1 MRVSFFTTLKYI
13 EILDYIEVLKLL
25 VQTHMKQPKTN
36 ALRLLDAANIK
47 YETVTY
53 QVDESDLSATHV
65 AEQLGEDISC
75 VFKTLV
81 LRGDRTGIFVCIIP
95 GDKEVDL
102 KKAARASGNKSCA
115 MIRMQELLPLTG
127 YIRGGCSPIG
137 MKRPYPMYIHESCR
151 DFEKI
156 YVSAGCRG
164 MQVRLSTKDLIC
176 YANISIA
183 DVIND

>member
-1 MRVSFFTTLKYI
+1 
-13 EILDYIEVLKLL
+13 
-25 VQTHMKQPKTN
+25 MKQPKTN

-47 YETVTY
+47 YETITY

-137 MKRPYPMYIHESCR
+137 MKRSYPMYIHESCNQLQYI
-151 DFEKI
+151 F
-156 YVSAGCRG
+156 VSAGCRG
-164 MQVRLSTKDLIC
+164 MQVKLNTDDLIK
-176 YANISIA
+176 YANLTVGDLIS
-183 DVIND
+183 

>member
-1 MRVSFFTTLKYI
+1 M
-13 EILDYIEVLKLL
+13 
-25 VQTHMKQPKTN
+25 KTN
-36 ALRLLDAANIK
+36 ALRLLDAAKIP

-53 QVDESDLSATHV
+53 MVDESDLSATHV
-65 AEQLGEDISC
+65 AEQLGEDIAC

-81 LRGDRTGIFVCIIP
+81 LRGDKTGIFVCIIP

-115 MIRMQELLPLTG
+115 MIRMQELLPVTG

-137 MKRPYPMYIHESCR
+137 MKKQYPMFIHESCLGF
-151 DFEKI
+151 DKI

-164 MQVRLSTKDLIC
+164 MQVHIKTEELIKYGKMDVADLI
-176 YANISIA
+176 AG
-183 DVIND
+183 

>member
-1 MRVSFFTTLKYI
+1 
-13 EILDYIEVLKLL
+13 
-25 VQTHMKQPKTN
+25 MKQPKTN

-53 QVDESDLSATHV
+53 EVDESDLSATHV

-137 MKRPYPMYIHESCR
+137 MKRPYPMYIHESCNQLQYI
-151 DFEKI
+151 F
-156 YVSAGCRG
+156 VSAGCRG
-164 MQVRLSTKDLIC
+164 MQVKLNTDDLIK
-176 YANISIA
+176 YANLTVGDLIS
-183 DVIND
+183 

>member
-1 MRVSFFTTLKYI
+1 
-13 EILDYIEVLKLL
+13 
-25 VQTHMKQPKTN
+25 MKQPKTN

-137 MKRPYPMYIHESCR
+137 MKRPYPMYIHESCNQLQYI
-151 DFEKI
+151 F
-156 YVSAGCRG
+156 VSAGCRG
-164 MQVRLSTKDLIC
+164 MQVKLNTEDLIS
-176 YANISIA
+176 YARLTIGDLISQ
-183 DVIND
+183 